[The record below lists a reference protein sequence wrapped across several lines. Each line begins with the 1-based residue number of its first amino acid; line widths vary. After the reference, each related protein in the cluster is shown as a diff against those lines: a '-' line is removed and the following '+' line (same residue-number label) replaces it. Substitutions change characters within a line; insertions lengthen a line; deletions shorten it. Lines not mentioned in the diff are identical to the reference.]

1 LNIVAY
7 PGAHATIG
15 APDANAQYGMFTYS
29 DYVTVAGLSMRG
41 YSAFSSAPS
50 VGYLRFVGN
59 DVSCQQI
66 PAAFGDNACV
76 FFSSGSS
83 SGASANYTEFLGNTV
98 HDTGSAVA
106 DKTYHAVYFGTD
118 MNNSEIGW
126 NTIGTGVF
134 YGYCRSILLHSSPD
148 GNTGSGKNLYGYEI
162 HDNFIQKG
170 WCDGIGLASVD
181 PSKGAINVYD
191 NVIVNTGVSSDGT
204 TTAPPDGNNVGIAI
218 NTDDE
223 GPSSGA
229 VNIYSNTLY
238 NAGVYSAFH
247 SNGCFGVLDT
257 GATNGGYS
265 GSHNLWYG
273 SGPAPSWDSGS
284 LNVNPQL
291 SNPSDL
297 TSVAGFVTGLTVTPA
312 VGAPVVDGVL
322 F

>member
-1 LNIVAY
+1 
-7 PGAHATIG
+7 
-15 APDANAQYGMFTYS
+15 
-29 DYVTVAGLSMRG
+29 
-41 YSAFSSAPS
+41 
-50 VGYLRFVGN
+50 
-59 DVSCQQI
+59 
-66 PAAFGDNACV
+66 
-76 FFSSGSS
+76 
-83 SGASANYTEFLGNTV
+83 
-98 HDTGSAVA
+98 
-106 DKTYHAVYFGTD
+106 

-257 GATNGGYS
+257 GATAKLTSNVCYQTSPLPYIETAAGGAINGGYS